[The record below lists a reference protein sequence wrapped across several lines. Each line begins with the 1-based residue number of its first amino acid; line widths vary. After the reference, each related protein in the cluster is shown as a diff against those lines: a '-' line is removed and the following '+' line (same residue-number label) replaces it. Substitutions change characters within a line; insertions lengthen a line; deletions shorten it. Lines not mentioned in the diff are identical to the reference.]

1 MEITKEKL
9 KEIHRFIEDNYEELS
24 KRYLRYS
31 FHILPYPAKFET
43 GNIKDFHLDTRK
55 VETLEVVL

>member
-9 KEIHRFIEDNYEELS
+9 KEIHRFIEDNHEELS

-31 FHILPYPAKFET
+31 FPIMPYPAKFET
-43 GNIKDFHLDTRK
+43 GDELDMRK